1 MATVETNISAG
12 TPGVQPPVDRPV
24 RITSNLMATHLPGF
38 IPYLPMW
45 EQQRALAGA
54 RLRGEIDDLLLLLEH
69 EHVYTNGR
77 SGNRAHLLA
86 DQATLDQ
93 IGAAYHQID
102 RGGDITYHG
111 PGQLV
116 GYAIID
122 LGRAGLSVRS
132 YVRHLEQAIVQGVAA
147 FGVQADIVPGFTG
160 VWVGDEK
167 LAAIGVK
174 VSYGVAYHGFAL
186 NVAPDLSYFRHITP
200 CGIPDRGVTSLARL
214 TGQEVTVADV
224 VPACAQAFAATFD
237 VDLCWTGGSNRT
249 ESGMSRDAV
258 TF

>member
-1 MATVETNISAG
+1 MATVETEISAG
-12 TPGVQPPVDRPV
+12 TPGVQPPIDHPV
-24 RITSNLMATHLPGF
+24 NANSMLMATHLPGLTA
-38 IPYLPMW
+38 YLPMW
-45 EQQRALAGA
+45 ERQRALAAA
-54 RLRGEIDDLLLLLEH
+54 RVRGEIDDLLLLLEH

-77 SGNRAHLLA
+77 SGDRAHLLVDEA
-86 DQATLDQ
+86 MLGRL
-93 IGAAYHQID
+93 GAAYHEID

-116 GYAIID
+116 GYAIVD

-132 YVRHLEQAIVQGVAA
+132 YVRHLERAIVQTVAA

-160 VWVGDEK
+160 VWVGSEK

-200 CGIPDRGVTSLARL
+200 CGIPDRGATSLARL
-214 TGQEVTVADV
+214 TGQDVTVADV

-237 VDLCWTGGSNRT
+237 VDLCWTRGNDWT
-249 ESGMSRDAV
+249 EPGMSRNPVA
-258 TF
+258 F